1 MAETDLVELDGRSS
15 GDRTVMH
22 VLYGLHTVAWFSAG
36 MLAVIAVVLNY
47 VKRSD
52 EEDPLYVMHHNYM
65 ISTFWWTLLWLVIT
79 APLWLVFFFPGAFA
93 RISFCRSSGKVS
105 SGTYS
110 LRLDREQTGQTCSP
124 AAISATVGVLGNER
138 VSTGVIRELSFP

>member
-1 MAETDLVELDGRSS
+1 MAETDLAELEARTA

-52 EEDPLYVMHHNYM
+52 EHDPLFVTHHNYM

-79 APLWLVFFFPGAFA
+79 APLWLVFFLPGAIAYFLVWLWYLY
-93 RISFCRSSGKVS
+93 RCVRGWMRFTNGRSP
-105 SGTYS
+105 
-110 LRLDREQTGQTCSP
+110 R
-124 AAISATVGVLGNER
+124 
-138 VSTGVIRELSFP
+138 